1 MFLLWRVYERAVLFL
16 SKMVYKRAIGWTL
29 GRSLPCVKLDVVS
42 PGGTPGG
49 TPRPEHESR
58 QST

>member
-1 MFLLWRVYERAVLFL
+1 MFFKLCRVYERPVLFL
-16 SKMVYKRAIGWTL
+16 SKMVYKRAIGQGTL
-29 GRSLPCVKLDVVS
+29 RRSLPWIKRYVVKS
-42 PGGTPGG
+42 PGC